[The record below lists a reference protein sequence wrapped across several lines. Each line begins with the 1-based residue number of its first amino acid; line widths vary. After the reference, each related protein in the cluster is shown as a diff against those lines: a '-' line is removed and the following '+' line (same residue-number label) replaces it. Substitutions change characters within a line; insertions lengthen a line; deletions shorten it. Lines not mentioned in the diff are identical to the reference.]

1 MSNTTSESS
10 SRPEMSEELSQ
21 ANSSS
26 STTVPFMGGYLTMA
40 SVRSPTVSSI
50 FDEAANTLSKRAT
63 TAATAVTTATQ
74 VPTKSFPIRFGGDPL
89 DKSLLYFKDTP
100 LYMERNGKRLDG
112 ISITS
117 DMPKE
122 FKADFWLQMGWPLT
136 IWPEFVIAS
145 SDASLARKGIQSH
158 HHLDNYFNKYVLGS
172 RPTEIDP
179 ILKCLFVADGRY
191 KGYSIHYI
199 LHGSFHDDYWHKLE
213 KDHPCT
219 IASQAYDIAMFHPT
233 FDEVERIR
241 MNDLE
246 RESESNE

>member
-1 MSNTTSESS
+1 MSNTTSESTS
-10 SRPEMSEELSQ
+10 HSEVSQ
-21 ANSSS
+21 TNSSI
-26 STTVPFMGGYLTMA
+26 PFMGGYLTMA
-40 SVRSPTVSSI
+40 SVRSPTVETI
-50 FDEAANTLSKRAT
+50 FDEAVAALKRPTAT
-63 TAATAVTTATQ
+63 TTTTTTATA
-74 VPTKSFPIRFGGDPL
+74 TIKSFRIRFGGTSL

-112 ISITS
+112 ITITS

-172 RPTEIDP
+172 RPTEIDS

-191 KGYSIHYI
+191 KGYSLHYI

-246 RESESNE
+246 RESEQ

>member
-1 MSNTTSESS
+1 M
-10 SRPEMSEELSQ
+10 
-21 ANSSS
+21 
-26 STTVPFMGGYLTMA
+26 V
-40 SVRSPTVSSI
+40 SVRSPTIDSL
-50 FDEAANTLSKRAT
+50 FDEAIASVKRATTT
-63 TAATAVTTATQ
+63 TAATAITTAATQ
-74 VPTKSFPIRFGGDPL
+74 VPTKSFPIRFGGTSL

-112 ISITS
+112 ITITG

-172 RPTEIDP
+172 RPTEIDS

-191 KGYSIHYI
+191 KGYSLHYI
-199 LHGSFHDDYWHKLE
+199 LHGSFHDNYWNKLE

-219 IASQAYDIAMFHPT
+219 IASQAYNIAMFHPT

-241 MNDLE
+241 KNDLE
-246 RESESNE
+246 RESKYKSESESNE